1 MSSIATDHPFS
12 VPRYP
17 SGERPQAATD
27 FLLVTQT
34 SGREAFT
41 ALSRAF
47 GHTPSSHLALTDFT
61 DMAALQQVLGER
73 LATAH
78 VGLRLELRG
87 DQAFVW
93 PLHAQARSAGLQEDE
108 IVVSS
113 SDEGSRLVFCVHC
126 ANCQPAGPAAHL
138 TCAHCNVVLE
148 VRRHFSQRLGAYLGV
163 CADAD
168 QPYREAHP

>member
-1 MSSIATDHPFS
+1 MSSVATDHPFS

-17 SGERPQAATD
+17 GAQPSQAATAY
-27 FLLVTQT
+27 LLVTQT
-34 SGREAFT
+34 PGHEAFA
-41 ALSRAF
+41 ALASGAC
-47 GHTPSSHLALTDFT
+47 HAKASHLALTDFP
-61 DMAALQQVLGER
+61 DMAALEQAMVKH
-73 LATAH
+73 LATAS
-78 VGLRLELRG
+78 VGLQLDLRG

-113 SDEGSRLVFCVHC
+113 SDEGRRLVFCVHC
-126 ANCQPAGPAAHL
+126 ANCQPASSAAHL
-138 TCAHCNVVLE
+138 TCAHCKVVLE

-168 QPYREAHP
+168 QPYREVQP